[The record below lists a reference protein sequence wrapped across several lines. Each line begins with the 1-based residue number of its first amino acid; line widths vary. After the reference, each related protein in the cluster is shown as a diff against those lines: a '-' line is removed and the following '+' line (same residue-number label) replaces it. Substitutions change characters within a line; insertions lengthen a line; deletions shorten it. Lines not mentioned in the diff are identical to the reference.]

1 MKLNIFISKSKRL
14 KFSWIWKSLLIENLW
29 KFAIGNLEKNIC
41 SIYNINEDFSSMFT
55 IRSVF
60 EFPLFWHFWQ
70 KSWFNKSETTL
81 NSLCIDNEIV
91 MRLIFFCLKG
101 KKICLSVNNILI
113 HCSLKMF
120 NISNFCQTLG
130 NFHSL
135 WMKMF

>member
-29 KFAIGNLEKNIC
+29 KFAIGNLENIC

-60 EFPLFWHFWQ
+60 EFPLFCHFWQ

-91 MRLIFFCLKG
+91 MRLILFCLKG

-113 HCSLKMF
+113 HCSLKTF
-120 NISNFCQTLG
+120 NISNFCQNLG

-135 WMKMF
+135 WIKMF